1 MKDAPSQVR
10 SPRTGELVAA
20 KLRKQIITG
29 ELQDGDEIAPEPELM
44 AEYGV
49 SRPSIRDAI
58 RILETEGLLKIRRGR
73 FGGANV
79 VRPTP
84 ASAAYHLGLVMQAE
98 GTTLADLAEARGV
111 LEPLC
116 AGLCASRHERE
127 RIADELDAIIAESV
141 PAEDDDEGGLRRVH
155 RRGAAL
161 PRRDRRPLRQHHAA
175 AAGRRAGER
184 VGLAGTP
191 LGAQR
196 RRRGPLPEPRGPA
209 RGRQSAPRRRP
220 PHPRGQSRA
229 GAEDD
234 GRAPRHLAD
243 VRLARRRAGR
253 RAHAAERPTRA
264 SARWAAPVP
273 ESAGGRRRRSPAPGP
288 RRAGR

>member
-98 GTTLADLAEARGV
+98 GTTMADLAEARGV

-116 AGLCASRHERE
+116 AGLCATRPERE
-127 RIADELDAIIAESV
+127 QIADELDAIVADSV
-141 PAEDDDEGGLRRVH
+141 PSEDDDGSTFTAEALRFHDAIVERCGSTTLRLLAGALESVWGSQE
-155 RRGAAL
+155 RRWAHSAG
-161 PRRDRRPLRQHHAA
+161 
-175 AAGRRAGER
+175 AAGRYPSVEDRRA
-184 VGLAGTP
+184 VV
-191 LGAQR
+191 
-196 RRRGPLPEPRGPA
+196 
-209 RGRQSAPRRRP
+209 
-220 PHPRGQSRA
+220 RA
-229 GAEDD
+229 H
-234 GRAPRHLAD
+234 RAVVRHI
-243 VRLARRRAGR
+243 RAGR
-253 RAHAAERPTRA
+253 VEQAQKSMAAHLDTSQTYVSPGRV
-264 SARWAAPVP
+264 PVDVLTP
-273 ESAGGRRRRSPAPGP
+273 PND
-288 RRAGR
+288 